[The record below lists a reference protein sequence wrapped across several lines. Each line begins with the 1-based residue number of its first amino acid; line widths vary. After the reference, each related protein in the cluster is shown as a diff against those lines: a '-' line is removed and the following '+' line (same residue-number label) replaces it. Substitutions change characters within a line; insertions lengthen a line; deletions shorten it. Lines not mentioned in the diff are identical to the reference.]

1 MSGFPTL
8 AREDRERMLRLP
20 DGPVRVVIDTDA
32 ANEIDDQFALTWA
45 LLSPEKLKLEAILA
59 EPYSFAHLRVD
70 LEDAVNRI
78 STTSRHEGAVVDDIE
93 TWAHRLLQ
101 EGMTVEDLAFVG
113 PDEGMELSYAEIH
126 RVLDELGI
134 SADGL
139 KVFRGSAS
147 YMSAPDRPVESE
159 AARLII
165 EAAATT
171 DDDPLYVLA
180 MGCLTNIASAI
191 LMEPELIRRIVVVWT
206 SGYPSWAPYS
216 NHTSLN
222 LVQDPLATRILFD
235 CGVPLVYL
243 PGYYIGSQLRLSLP
257 DMDTHVRGRGAI
269 GNYLHHLYTN
279 NPLHEQRVI
288 RDLDARTWVIWDM
301 ICVAWILE
309 PSWVPTE
316 LVPTPQLDKELR
328 WGGSGGAVSMRQAYA
343 VDRDA
348 IFRDFFRKLEAQVGN
363 GRRSS

>member
-1 MSGFPTL
+1 MNRFPTL
-8 AREDRERMLRLP
+8 TREDRERMLRLP
-20 DGPVRVVIDTDA
+20 DGPVRLVIDTDT

-59 EPYSFAHLRVD
+59 EPYSFAHLRGD
-70 LEDAVNRI
+70 LEEAVNRI
-78 STTSRHEGAVVDDIE
+78 STVSRHGGAVVDDIE
-93 TWAHRLLQ
+93 AWARRLVQ

-113 PDEGMELSYAEIH
+113 PGEGMELSYAEIH

-134 SADGL
+134 STDGRR
-139 KVFRGSAS
+139 VFRGSTS
-147 YMSAPDRPVESE
+147 YLSAPDKPVESE

-165 EAAATT
+165 EAATAT

-191 LMEPELIRRIVVVWT
+191 LMEPEVVRRIVVVWT
-206 SGYPSWAPYS
+206 SGYPSWVPYS

-222 LVQDPLATRILFD
+222 LVQDRLAARLLFD

-269 GNYLHHLYTN
+269 GNYLHHLYTH

-288 RDLDARTWVIWDM
+288 RDLSARTWVIWDM

-316 LVPTPQLDKELR
+316 LVPTPQLDEELR
-328 WGGSGGAVSMRQAYA
+328 WSGSEGAVPMRQAYA

-348 IFRDFFRKLEAQVGN
+348 IFRDFFRKLELQAGTRQ
-363 GRRSS
+363 RSP